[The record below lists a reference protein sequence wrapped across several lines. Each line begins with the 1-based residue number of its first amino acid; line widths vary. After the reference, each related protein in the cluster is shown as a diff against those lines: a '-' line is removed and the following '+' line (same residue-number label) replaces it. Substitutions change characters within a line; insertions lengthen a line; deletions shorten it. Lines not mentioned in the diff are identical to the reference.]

1 MTMSKYKPSAL
12 VRALSIPFSSV
23 NSSVA
28 KVKSSELGDADESGL
43 RFPLQ
48 LILDS
53 REMAEIKCE

>member
-1 MTMSKYKPSAL
+1 VTVNKYKPSVL
-12 VRALSIPFSSV
+12 VRALSIPFSGV

-28 KVKSSELGDADESGL
+28 KVKSSELGDADERGL

>member
-1 MTMSKYKPSAL
+1 VTVSKHKPSAL

-23 NSSVA
+23 KSSVA

-48 LILDS
+48 LISDS